1 MLDSDG
7 LNTDVS
13 EEELHSRILEFKQ
26 DDPNVGV
33 SMAVG
38 LLRARGYKVTRARVR
53 SALRASDPLRSAL
66 RWPGGLIRRRMYNVA
81 GPNSLWHIGKLYTYT
96 IQN

>member
-1 MLDSDG
+1 MYITNDIIQVLRSTLNFNIIIILYRRRFEFGMLDTDG

-38 LLRARGYKVTRARVR
+38 LLRARGYKITRA
-53 SALRASDPLRSAL
+53 
-66 RWPGGLIRRRMYNVA
+66 
-81 GPNSLWHIGKLYTYT
+81 
-96 IQN
+96 

>member
-1 MLDSDG
+1 MLDTDG

-13 EEELHSRILEFKQ
+13 EEELHSRILEFKR

-38 LLRARGYKVTRARVR
+38 LLRA
-53 SALRASDPLRSAL
+53 
-66 RWPGGLIRRRMYNVA
+66 
-81 GPNSLWHIGKLYTYT
+81 
-96 IQN
+96 